1 MCKWWSRSEEN
12 LIIDPLT
19 DAVSCR
25 WWGTLTQAR
34 NLRLLFCSTLP
45 PLQLSFD
52 TRLKKLLGICFFLQ
66 AWFSSNCARSS
77 FDDKFKNYLI
87 VPIIGR
93 CFSSIMQEKHMFQG
107 IHKKN
112 IRDFCFMKYIR
123 YGKIRGWNCSFGN
136 LKLWKLGNFELK
148 RSRFEARILQNS
160 HNSAPKKLLKLW

>member
-1 MCKWWSRSEEN
+1 MIQCRVCLVPPFQKQGDVTMCKWWSRSEEN

-45 PLQLSFD
+45 PLQLFLLCPFD
-52 TRLKKLLGICFFLQ
+52 TRGWRSCSEF
-66 AWFSSNCARSS
+66 AFSCKHDSPPIVRSS
-77 FDDKFKNYLI
+77 FEDKFKNYLI

-107 IHKKN
+107 IHKTN
-112 IRDFCFMKYIR
+112 IRDFCFMKYINTR
-123 YGKIRGWNCSFGN
+123 YRSCNR
-136 LKLWKLGNFELK
+136 K
-148 RSRFEARILQNS
+148 RLI
-160 HNSAPKKLLKLW
+160 